1 MAHPIQINQ
10 CPFCGG
16 TEFVKGYQGGYGAV
30 AGITGLL
37 TGQWL
42 YHVICR
48 NCGSVVHSYVDN
60 PEKLLNRCDRRKNRP
75 YGGEPASYNPEKSS

>member
-1 MAHPIQINQ
+1 MQNPFHPIQIKQ

-16 TEFVKGYQGGYGAV
+16 TEFVYGYQGGYGAV
-30 AGITGLL
+30 TGDQSML

-42 YHVICR
+42 RHIICR

-60 PEKLLNRCDRRKNRP
+60 PEKLLKFSKRKR
-75 YGGEPASYNPEKSS
+75 